1 MERATGGDTVVA
13 RLSESFDLYERTIW
27 PFEFDP
33 SDEAP
38 AYEASLYGL
47 PGLGIAYSST
57 SSSRVRRKARHLLND
72 DLVLRINIAGSRTL
86 CQSGREAAIAEGDAV
101 LSSGA
106 EICTAATSVSR
117 FVSFRVPLKPI
128 KALVPDV
135 EDRTAR
141 RIGNSAPLCLLR
153 GYADVLRDQ
162 HALATAEL
170 RQLAVTHVHDLVA
183 LSLGTRGDAAELA
196 RGRGGSA
203 ARLRAIKADIAA
215 HLTDPKLSLGAIAL
229 RQGVS
234 PRYVRMLFE
243 AEGSSFT
250 EFVLRE
256 RSARAYSMLT
266 DRRFAHLTISTIA
279 FEAGFGDLSYF
290 NRCFR
295 RRFGDTPRG
304 VRAALAAGR

>member
-1 MERATGGDTVVA
+1 MDRSSGGDTMVV

-27 PFEFDP
+27 PFEFEP

-38 AYEASLYGL
+38 AYAANSYGL
-47 PGLGIAYSST
+47 PGLGIAHSST
-57 SSSRVRRKARHLLND
+57 SMSRVRRKAQHLVND

-86 CQSGREAAIAEGDAV
+86 YQSGREASIAEGEAV

-106 EICTAATSVSR
+106 EICTATTSVSR

-141 RIGNSAPLCLLR
+141 RIGITKPLCLLR
-153 GYADVLRDQ
+153 GYADVLRDEQ
-162 HALATAEL
+162 ALATAEL
-170 RQLAVTHVHDLVA
+170 RRLVVTHVYDLVA
-183 LSLGTRGDAAELA
+183 LSIGTQGDAAELA
-196 RGRGGSA
+196 RRRGGSA
-203 ARLRAIKADIAA
+203 TRLRAIKADIAA
-215 HLTDPKLSLGAIAL
+215 SLADTKLSLGSIAM

-250 EFVLRE
+250 DYVLRE
-256 RSARAYSMLT
+256 RIARAYRMLT
-266 DRRFAHLTISTIA
+266 DRRFASHTISAIA
-279 FEAGFGDLSYF
+279 FKAGFGDLSYF

-295 RRFGDTPRG
+295 RQFGDTPRG
-304 VRAALAAGR
+304 VRAAPAQER

>member
-1 MERATGGDTVVA
+1 MDRSSASDAVVA

-27 PFEFDP
+27 PFEFEP
-33 SDEAP
+33 CDEAP

-47 PGLGIAYSST
+47 PGLGIADSST
-57 SSSRVRRKARHLLND
+57 SRSRVRRTARHLVND
-72 DLVLRINIAGSRTL
+72 DLVLRISIVGGRTL
-86 CQSGREAAIAEGDAV
+86 CQSGREATITEGEAV

-106 EICTAATSVSR
+106 DICTATTSVSR
-117 FVSFRVPLKPI
+117 FISFRVPLKPI

-141 RIGNSAPLCLLR
+141 RIAQTRSLCLLR
-153 GYADVLRDQ
+153 GYADVLRDAR
-162 HALATAEL
+162 ALATAEL
-170 RQLAVTHVHDLVA
+170 HRLVVTHVYDLVA
-183 LSLGTRGDAAELA
+183 LSIGTNHDAAELA
-196 RGRGGSA
+196 GRRGGSA

-215 HLTDPKLSLGAIAL
+215 NLTDPTLSPGAIAR

-243 AEGSSFT
+243 AEGSTFT
-250 EFVLRE
+250 DFVLRE
-256 RSARAYSMLT
+256 RSARAYRMLT
-266 DRRFAHLTISTIA
+266 DRRFANHSISAIA

-295 RRFGDTPRG
+295 RRFGDTPTG
-304 VRAALAAGR
+304 VRAALGREH